1 LRPEEG
7 ERVPGKNQGPVHRV
21 ETGVSLRRAI
31 GVWGSFTWGY
41 ADVGADIYVALG
53 LVMAYGKGL
62 TPLAFALAGSVYVL
76 IGLAYTELAAAY
88 PVAGGGQ
95 YYTLRGLGDFP
106 GFLAGWA
113 LLLDFTL
120 DVALFALASAGYLS
134 YFLPALKQKVSFPV
148 DQPWLILTAGLI
160 IVFLLLLNVRGIK
173 ESSRVNEVL
182 GALDMLNE
190 SAICLFGFLFAFKP
204 DLFLGQV
211 TGAIP
216 GSRPSGFEFMLASTL
231 AIISFVGLESISQA
245 AEETVRPASVVP
257 RTSKAL
263 IVTVLIYA
271 LSFSTMGLGVTT
283 WEQIAARQEDPVAF
297 LARLIPFLG
306 IIAGPFAAILGATLL
321 FISANTGVMGS
332 SRIAWSMATFRLMPA
347 WFAHVHP
354 VWRTPSRTIWVFGG
368 VGLAWLFIAGL
379 SENALHTLGNMYA
392 FGATAGYILV
402 FLSLIV
408 LRFKDPYT
416 PRPFKVPGN
425 FRVRWGGEEVD
436 FPALGVLG
444 ILGVSSIFFMVVL
457 THTIGRVAGPG
468 WLVLG
473 TIIYA
478 WFRKRSGYPVF
489 GTLPRD
495 WEQEQMKVLA
505 DAKERDALEEYRRA
519 LERRERKRAPEARL

>member
-1 LRPEEG
+1 MRAGEG
-7 ERVPGKNQGPVHRV
+7 EGNARSQEAVHRV

-31 GVWGSFTWGY
+31 GTWGSFTWGY

-95 YYTLRGLGDFP
+95 YYTLRGLGDFA
-106 GFLAGWA
+106 GFIAGWA

-120 DVALFALASAGYLS
+120 DVALFALASAGYAS
-134 YFLPALKQKVSFPV
+134 YFFPVLKEKVHFPV
-148 DQPWLILTAGLI
+148 DQPWLILTGAV
-160 IVFLLLLNVRGIK
+160 IVLVLLVLNVRGIR

-182 GALDMLNE
+182 GALDMMNE

-204 DLFLGQV
+204 DLFVSQV
-211 TGAIP
+211 TGTLA
-216 GSRPSGFEFMLASTL
+216 GSRPSGFEFMLGSTL

-263 IVTVLIYA
+263 IITVLIYA
-271 LSFSTMGLGVTT
+271 LAFSTMGLGVTT
-283 WEQIAARQEDPVAF
+283 WDQIAARQEDPVAF

-306 IIAGPFAAILGATLL
+306 IIAGPFAALLGATLL

-332 SRIAWSMATFRLMPA
+332 SRISWSMATFRLMPA

-354 VWRTPSRTIWVFGG
+354 VYRTPSRTIWVFGG
-368 VGLAWLFIAGL
+368 VGLAWLFLAGL

-402 FLSLIV
+402 FSSLIV

-416 PRPFKVPGN
+416 PRPFRVPGN
-425 FRVRWGGEEVD
+425 LRIRWRGEVVD
-436 FPALGVLG
+436 FPVLG
-444 ILGVSSIFFMVVL
+444 ILGMLGVSSIFFMVVL
-457 THTIGRVAGPG
+457 THAIGRVAGPA

-473 TIIYA
+473 ALIYA
-478 WFRKRSGYPVF
+478 WFRKRNGYPVF
-489 GTLPRD
+489 RTLPRD
-495 WEQEQMKVLA
+495 WEQEQVKVLA
-505 DAKERDALEEYRRA
+505 DAQEREVLEEYLRA
-519 LERRERKRAPEARL
+519 MERRERKRAPEARL